1 MLKLI
6 LGCLIVAGMV
16 AACGGTPEYAA
27 LRPAQQKAVQ
37 SELGYLSKMVEV
49 TRWSVKADKVEIF
62 LFSTPAG
69 FEKWMRDMAGRASTA
84 AGAPVVIE
92 VSRLKNNEYQ
102 FWCFATGRNGR
113 VYENTC
119 S

>member
-1 MLKLI
+1 MLKLVF
-6 LGCLIVAGMV
+6 GCLMVAGLLT
-16 AACGGTPEYAA
+16 ACGGTPDYVA
-27 LRPAQQKAVQ
+27 LGPAQQKAVQ
-37 SELGYLSKMVEV
+37 AELGYLSKMVEI

-62 LFSTPAG
+62 LFRTPAE
-69 FEKWMRDMAGRASTA
+69 FEKVMREMAGRASTA

>member
-6 LGCLIVAGMV
+6 LGCLTVAGLL
-16 AACGGTPEYAA
+16 AACGGTPNYVA
-27 LRPAQQKAVQ
+27 LLPAQQIAVQ
-37 SELGYLSKMVEV
+37 AELGYLRKIVEI

-62 LFSTPAG
+62 LFRRPVD
-69 FEKWMRDMAGRASTA
+69 FDKVMREMAGRASTA

-92 VSRLKNNEYQ
+92 VSRIKNNEYQ
-102 FWCFATGRNGR
+102 FWCFATGHNGR

>member
-1 MLKLI
+1 MSK
-6 LGCLIVAGMV
+6 IV
-16 AACGGTPEYAA
+16 E
-27 LRPAQQKAVQ
+27 K
-37 SELGYLSKMVEV
+37 
-49 TRWSVKADKVEIF
+49 TRWSVNADKVEIF
-62 LFSTPAG
+62 LFRTPAEFG
-69 FEKWMRDMAGRASTA
+69 KVMREMAGRASTA
-84 AGAPVVIE
+84 DGAPMVTK